1 MPPKARGALILRG
14 TPAFRRTNLALF
26 SAGFATFALMY
37 CVQPLLPLFA
47 REFGISAAASSLAIS
62 SVTASVA
69 IAILLA
75 GSVSEAWGRKPV
87 MSASMFASAALTTLS
102 PLAPGWTSFLGMRT
116 LEGIAFSGLPA
127 VAMAYLSEEM
137 HPSAI
142 GLAMGLY
149 VGGTA
154 VGGMS
159 GRFLI
164 GILTDWEGWRFA
176 VAVVGGIGLVA
187 AFVFWRSLPPSA
199 HFHARPMHTGALLQS
214 FGQHL
219 SEPGLRLLFVEG
231 FLLMGAF
238 VSVYNYIGFRLI
250 AAPYS
255 LSQAEVGSVFVVYL
269 VGTVSS
275 AWVGHLAGSL
285 GRRNVFWC
293 VVALMLAGLLI
304 TLLKPLIFI
313 IMGLTIFTFG
323 FFGAHSVLS
332 SWVGL
337 RALHSKAQA
346 SSLYLFFYYLGSS
359 VAGTAGGSFWRL
371 YGWAGVVAFLSA
383 LLLIALSVSLRL
395 TRLQPITQ
403 VAVVPPL

>member
-1 MPPKARGALILRG
+1 LAEASLILRA

-47 REFGISAAASSLAIS
+47 QVFHVSAAASSLAIS
-62 SVTASVA
+62 SVTGSVA
-69 IAILLA
+69 VAILLA
-75 GSVSEAWGRKPV
+75 GSVSEAWGRKSV
-87 MSASMFASAALTTLS
+87 MTASMFASAALTTLS
-102 PLAPGWTSFLGMRT
+102 PLAPGWLSFLGMRT

-159 GRFLI
+159 GRLLI
-164 GILTDWEGWRFA
+164 GILTDWLGWRTA
-176 VAVVGGIGLVA
+176 LAVVGGIGLVA
-187 AFVFWRSLPPSA
+187 AVIFWRSLPRSA
-199 HFHARPMHTGALLQS
+199 HFHARPMHTGALLKS
-214 FGQHL
+214 FAQHL
-219 SEPGLRLLFVEG
+219 AEPGLRLLFVEG

-250 AAPYS
+250 APPYS
-255 LSQAEVGSVFVVYL
+255 LTHAEVGSVFAVYL

-275 AWVGHLAGSL
+275 AWVGHLAGRL

-293 VVALMLAGLLI
+293 VVALMLAGVLT
-304 TLLKPLIFI
+304 TLLPPLVLI
-313 IMGLTIFTFG
+313 IAGLALFTFG
-323 FFGAHSVLS
+323 FFAAHSVLS
-332 SWVGL
+332 SWVGM
-337 RALHSKAQA
+337 RAQHSKAQA

-359 VAGTAGGSFWRL
+359 VAGTAGGFFWKS
-371 YGWAGVVAFLSA
+371 YGWQGVVAFLA
-383 LLLIALSVSLRL
+383 GLLVIALVVSVRL
-395 TRLQPITQ
+395 TRLQPLTL
-403 VAVVPPL
+403 ATAVPPL